1 MPVIFI
7 KFGATTFH
15 VPADWNS
22 ADNSV
27 ICIGHGG
34 WGGQATGSGGCSA
47 GGGGGA
53 FAQSNNIVLTPGAT
67 INVGVFTSGVYFNA
81 TSLTNAATNGPNV
94 SVGADFGRDDANA
107 AAARGTLG
115 VDAAGTDN
123 STNVTLAGSYDYLTL
138 SGQQITLGQIDLAT
152 DVTGALP
159 LANGGLGVS
168 LSDPNADRIAFWDD
182 SAGNVAWLAQTN
194 GIEISGTNLQMTT
207 NQRTRE
213 IVCVIDGGG
222 SAITTGVK
230 TYLPIDFAGT
240 ITQVTMVT
248 DQTGS
253 IVVDVWKDTYANFPP
268 TDADSI
274 TASAP
279 VTISSATKA
288 QDATLTGWTTAI
300 SAGDVLGFNVDS
312 ASTVTKATLT
322 IKVTCT

>member
-1 MPVIFI
+1 M
-7 KFGATTFH
+7 
-15 VPADWNS
+15 
-22 ADNSV
+22 
-27 ICIGHGG
+27 
-34 WGGQATGSGGCSA
+34 
-47 GGGGGA
+47 
-53 FAQSNNIVLTPGAT
+53 LTPGAT

-94 SVGADFGRDDANA
+94 SVGADFGSDDANA